1 MTYALLV
8 VVFGAVSLVLLLVAR
23 RRMER
28 GTLRAMLAAF
38 VVLVALTVVFDSLM
52 IAADLFSYG
61 TDHLSGIYL
70 WLAPLEDLS
79 YPAVALAVVVA
90 AWSLVPARP
99 SRVTRPAAASGSAR
113 SGDVA

>member
-1 MTYALLV
+1 MTYPLLV
-8 VVFGAVSLVLLLVAR
+8 AVFGAVSLVLLLVAR

-28 GTLRAMLAAF
+28 GAVRAMLAAF
-38 VVLVALTVVFDSLM
+38 VVLVVLTVVFDSLM

-90 AWSLVPARP
+90 VWTLVPPRP
-99 SRVTRPAAASGSAR
+99 NRLTRRAGASGSAR
-113 SGDVA
+113 

>member
-1 MTYALLV
+1 MTYPLLV
-8 VVFGAVSLVLLLVAR
+8 AIFGAASVVLLLVAR

-28 GTLRAMLAAF
+28 GAVRAL
-38 VVLVALTVVFDSLM
+38 LVAFAGLVVLTVVFDSLM

-79 YPAVALAVVVA
+79 YPAVALAVVVSV
-90 AWSLVPARP
+90 WSLVPARP
-99 SRVTRPAAASGSAR
+99 SRATLAAREDAA
-113 SGDVA
+113 

>member
-1 MTYALLV
+1 MTYPILVAIFGAASVALL
-8 VVFGAVSLVLLLVAR
+8 LLAA

-28 GTLRAMLAAF
+28 GTRRAMLVAF
-38 VVLVALTVVFDSLM
+38 VALVALTVVFDSLM

-70 WLAPLEDLS
+70 WLAPVEDLA

-90 AWSLVPARP
+90 VWSLLPA
-99 SRVTRPAAASGSAR
+99 SRRATAAGERADRAPAAEDRA
-113 SGDVA
+113 